1 MSILAY
7 NIGARWRCL
16 GIIMS
21 RMWHHGP
28 TRFRSER
35 PKDLLDKLESRKDA
49 IEIGWMGPTGQTFDK
64 APHFNRNISAGNEME
79 ETTLGASERRTA
91 NRCRTSNGFPARMVM
106 PGWTGGGR
114 AIMAATVLES
124 IASKQNRAYQYY
136 HAHPQ
141 SY

>member
-79 ETTLGASERRTA
+79 ETNARRLREKNCEPLPHFKRFSRA
-91 NRCRTSNGFPARMVM
+91 HGDARMD
-106 PGWTGGGR
+106 GR
-114 AIMAATVLES
+114 WARDYGRDRTRVDRE
-124 IASKQNRAYQYY
+124 
-136 HAHPQ
+136 
-141 SY
+141 